1 MLLAA
6 IFYREQIVSLYS
18 PQSINISDEH
28 IKRIAR
34 NAISDEHIK
43 RIARNAISDEHIQ
56 EIARNAISDEHIQE
70 IALEAAKNVF
80 GQFNV
85 RTTPSTNL
93 RYWSMLDGRKIEISL
108 HSADYQKVSL
118 LSVDKKL
125 FTFPVQRFSSSD
137 QEIIKQYLRSKQ
149 EFENFKPKKPI
160 SNASLK

>member
-18 PQSINISDEH
+18 PQSIN
-28 IKRIAR
+28 
-34 NAISDEHIK
+34 ISDEHIK

-93 RYWSMLDGRKIEISL
+93 RYWSMLDGRKIEASL
-108 HSADYQKVSL
+108 HSAS
-118 LSVDKKL
+118 DKTL
-125 FTFPVQRFSSSD
+125 
-137 QEIIKQYLRSKQ
+137 
-149 EFENFKPKKPI
+149 
-160 SNASLK
+160 

>member
-1 MLLAA
+1 MKIYSIFITLMLLAA

-28 IKRIAR
+28 IKR
-34 NAISDEHIK
+34 
-43 RIARNAISDEHIQ
+43 
-56 EIARNAISDEHIQE
+56 IARNAISDEHIQE

-93 RYWSMLDGRKIEISL
+93 RYWSMLDGRKIEASL